1 MTEPCGIL
9 IVNKHVGVT
18 SHDVVGQVRRL
29 YHTRR
34 VGHTGTLD
42 PLASGVLVVLVGRAA
57 KAAEYLVCDGKSYR
71 AVLHLGMTSDTEDMT
86 GTILTHTDRLPA
98 SEEVQRVC
106 LGFIG
111 ETEQIPPMYSALKVN
126 GQKLCDLARKGVS
139 IERKPRKITIHSL
152 HCHATDTPERYIL
165 DVTCSSGTYIRTLCA
180 DIGNALGCGGL
191 MEELTRTSAGG
202 FTLSDSLSLSEL
214 EAMTE
219 EQRLTRL
226 LPTESLFASL
236 PALSL
241 PGFYE
246 KLCRNG
252 CEIYQKKLR
261 TDYPVG
267 QKLRLCS
274 DDGVFFAI
282 GEIRDF
288 PEGSAAKAIKFF
300 NLET

>member
-42 PLASGVLVVLVGRAA
+42 PLAAGVLVILIGRAA
-57 KAAEYLVCDGKSYR
+57 KAAEYLVCDRKSYR
-71 AVLHLGMTSDTEDMT
+71 AVLHLGLTSDTEDIT
-86 GTILTHTDRLPA
+86 GTILTHTDVLPN

-106 LGFIG
+106 LDFVG

-152 HCHATDTPERYIL
+152 HCHSTDTRERYIL
-165 DVTCSSGTYIRTLCA
+165 DVTCSAGTYIRTLCA

-202 FTLSDSLSLSEL
+202 FMLANALSLSEL
-214 EAMTE
+214 EAMSE
-219 EQRLTRL
+219 EERLARL
-226 LPTESLFASL
+226 LPTEALFASL

-252 CEIYQKKLR
+252 CEIYQKKLH

-274 DDGVFFAI
+274 TDGVFFAI